1 VADETR
7 VCRVIARVEGFIDQL
22 SIAYAGQS
30 VRKAQPLLGLYSLNL
45 ISLQQQFLNATPSD
59 GRRFVPPPSQRD
71 ATSGDTLQRGEDTQR
86 QRLKYWNFSD
96 EQIDR
101 IQKSGKA
108 ENSLVLSA
116 PANGVVTE
124 KNVILGQK
132 VFPGDVLLV
141 ITDLS
146 TVWAQADVSEMNVPA
161 IKTGMS
167 MEIRLASMPGDVFK
181 GRVKYFQP
189 LLDPQ
194 THTMKVVLEVPNP
207 GLALKPGM
215 LGTVELAADTRRCL
229 TVPEDAVMR
238 TGRGSYV
245 FVQEGELLV
254 PRTVVIGPR
263 CDGCFEVMSGL
274 KAGEK
279 VATSANFLLD
289 SESSLK
295 ALLQA
300 AARK

>member
-1 VADETR
+1 
-7 VCRVIARVEGFIDQL
+7 
-22 SIAYAGQS
+22 
-30 VRKAQPLLGLYSLNL
+30 
-45 ISLQQQFLNATPSD
+45 
-59 GRRFVPPPSQRD
+59 
-71 ATSGDTLQRGEDTQR
+71 
-86 QRLKYWNFSD
+86 
-96 EQIDR
+96 
-101 IQKSGKA
+101 
-108 ENSLVLSA
+108 
-116 PANGVVTE
+116 
-124 KNVILGQK
+124 
-132 VFPGDVLLV
+132 
-141 ITDLS
+141 
-146 TVWAQADVSEMNVPA
+146 
-161 IKTGMS
+161 
-167 MEIRLASMPGDVFK
+167 
-181 GRVKYFQP
+181 
-189 LLDPQ
+189 
-194 THTMKVVLEVPNP
+194 MKVVLEVPNP